1 MTAVLIVAF
10 PYKTAAFGG
19 GALVHILLEEV
30 AGKGRQ
36 GEALVQEGLVDAQ
49 AIIKEAAAL
58 TLQHNPRRL
67 SEDIQTDAPVMGQRL
82 LCTAV
87 GKEAPAIVTHAFTA
101 LQIRVIA
108 AHVHVDTCTWSG
120 IPVDVTVHTGITGL
134 ADVGIGRIKHILARG
149 VLQSLNLR
157 IGHEP
162 CHILNTVVGKRV
174 AGRDIDIELLCEVTV
189 TQVESMALL
198 TVQLRIT
205 LADIGGVRII
215 QIRIQRTDSRTI
227 DTHVVP
233 QTQIGHIRQLVA
245 DRSGRH
251 YVVEVLC
258 EILAAA
264 HQILHILDG
273 MLVA

>member
-1 MTAVLIVAF
+1 M
-10 PYKTAAFGG
+10 
-19 GALVHILLEEV
+19 VHILLEEV

-58 TLQHNPRRL
+58 TLQHNPWRL
-67 SEDIQTDAPVMGQRL
+67 SEDIQTNAPVMGQRL

-87 GKEAPAIVTHAFTA
+87 GKAIVTHAFTA

-120 IPVDVTVHTGITGL
+120 IPVDVAVHTGITGL

-174 AGRDIDIELLCEVTV
+174 TGRDIDVELLCEVTV

-198 TVQLRIT
+198 AVQLRIT
-205 LADIGGVRII
+205 LADVGGVRII
-215 QIRIQRTDSRTI
+215 QIRIQRPDSRTI
-227 DTHVVP
+227 DTHVV
-233 QTQIGHIRQLVA
+233 
-245 DRSGRH
+245 S
-251 YVVEVLC
+251 
-258 EILAAA
+258 
-264 HQILHILDG
+264 
-273 MLVA
+273 

>member
-1 MTAVLIVAF
+1 
-10 PYKTAAFGG
+10 
-19 GALVHILLEEV
+19 
-30 AGKGRQ
+30 
-36 GEALVQEGLVDAQ
+36 
-49 AIIKEAAAL
+49 
-58 TLQHNPRRL
+58 
-67 SEDIQTDAPVMGQRL
+67 MGQRL

-215 QIRIQRTDSRTI
+215 QIRIQRPDSRTI

-258 EILAAA
+258 EILTAA